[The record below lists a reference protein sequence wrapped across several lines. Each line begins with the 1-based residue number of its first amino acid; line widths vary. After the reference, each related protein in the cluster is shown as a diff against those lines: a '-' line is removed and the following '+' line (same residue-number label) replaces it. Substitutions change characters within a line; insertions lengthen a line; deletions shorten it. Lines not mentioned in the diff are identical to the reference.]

1 MADGPYISVPTWSPS
16 KNWHYTEFTTRD
28 EFRDYIK
35 GLFNEAEPDYKFDET
50 SHRFNEESRK
60 FEHKGYYTA
69 APRGSKDYRQY
80 WRTMK
85 ERCKKGVLFHNDKG
99 HTWYLTRYYY
109 HWLNFLK
116 IYNKELQKQTF
127 PDVLDAQYHVF
138 LYEELA
144 KLHYMHAL
152 CFKKRQFAWSY
163 MHVARIFNQY
173 IFDVGFIGK
182 MGASDKKYID
192 DTGSWKFLNEYRDF
206 SNEHTGWYRPNF
218 PEKPLNWKQQQ
229 EITTSDGKK
238 LYKGTK
244 AKVTGHTF
252 DKSPTAGVGGAT
264 SEFYY
269 EEAGIAPTLA
279 KTYGYMR
286 PAMEYGMITT
296 GIFIA
301 GGSVG
306 ELSDAQDMYKFLKNP
321 EINGF
326 YPVTHKLMDKN
337 GTEGTT
343 ALVIPEHWAM
353 PPYIDKHGNS
363 MLAEALEALNNK
375 FKQMEQQMEP
385 ADYQLFVS
393 QHPRNI
399 EEGFAIRTVSIYP
412 VKHTVRQIKAI
423 EEGEYH
429 VKYVDIDYNE
439 EGKLV
444 EKKTDRKPIME
455 FPISKA
461 TEDKRGAICIYESP
475 VKGSDGEVPWGTY
488 YASVDP
494 VEKGKVVTSD
504 SLFSIHVYK
513 NPIEITRVDAEGN
526 ATTSI
531 EGDKIV
537 AWWCGRYDDINQTNE
552 EAWKIVQ
559 YYNAWTLC
567 ENQKTSFINYL
578 ISKKGS
584 KYLVRREDVLFDRDL
599 DNRQNIHDP
608 YGWSKSQAIWKV
620 MMEYGVS
627 YLSEVLDEGQ
637 ILSNGNKLNTIY
649 GVTRIP
655 DVMLLKEMQQYQEKG
670 NYDRI
675 ISYTA
680 LIAFAKKQQAERGIK
695 KMTRREEKPKE
706 EKKVYINARANPLS
720 RMSRTGLRMKGSN
733 PFKSIR

>member
-1 MADGPYISVPTWSPS
+1 MSETNYISVPTWSPS
-16 KNWHYTEFTTRD
+16 KGWHYTDFQTRD
-28 EFRDYIK
+28 GFRDFIK
-35 GLFNEAEPDYKFDET
+35 GLFNEAEPDYKFDEV
-50 SHRFNEESRK
+50 SLKFNEEARK
-60 FEHKGYYTA
+60 FEQKGYYTV

-85 ERCKKGVLFHNDKG
+85 ERCKRGVIFHNDKG
-99 HTWYLTRYYY
+99 QTWYLTRYYY

-127 PDVLDAQYHVF
+127 PEVLDAQYHVF

-144 KLHYMHAL
+144 KLYYSHVIAA
-152 CFKKRQFAWSY
+152 KKRQFAWTY
-163 MHVARIFNQY
+163 MHTARHYNQY
-173 IFDVGFIGK
+173 IFDVGYIGK
-182 MGASDKKYID
+182 LGASDKKYID
-192 DTGSWKFLNEYRDF
+192 DTGAWKFINEYRDF
-206 SNEHTGWYRPNF
+206 NNEHTGWYRPNF

-244 AKVTGHTF
+244 AKLTGHTF
-252 DKSPTAGVGGAT
+252 DKSPTSGVGGAVV
-264 SEFYY
+264 EFTY
-269 EEAGIAPTLA
+269 EESGIAPTLA
-279 KTYGYMR
+279 KTYGYMK
-286 PAMEYGMITT
+286 ASLEYGMITT
-296 GIFIA
+296 GLFIA

-306 ELSDAQDMYKFLKNP
+306 ELQDAQDMYKFLMNP
-321 EINGF
+321 KANGF
-326 YPVTHKLMDKN
+326 YPVTHNLMDKN

-343 ALVIPEHWAM
+343 GLFIPEHWAM
-353 PPYIDKHGNS
+353 PPYIDKYGNS
-363 MLAEALEALNNK
+363 LIKEALAAIDEK
-375 FKQMEQQMEP
+375 FKQAEKEMDP
-385 ADYQLFVS
+385 TDYQLYIS

-399 EEGFAIRTVSIYP
+399 EEAFAIRTVSVYP
-412 VKHTVRQIKAI
+412 VKHTARQIKRI
-423 EEGEYH
+423 EEGEYN

-444 EKKTDRKPIME
+444 EKKTDRKPITE

-475 VKGSDGEVPWGTY
+475 VRDSSGEVPWGTY

-494 VEKGKVVTSD
+494 VEKGKVTSSD

-513 NPIEITRVDAEGN
+513 NPIEVTRVDAEGN
-526 ATTSI
+526 ATTFI

-637 ILSNGNKLNTIY
+637 ILANGNRFNVIY
-649 GVTRIP
+649 GVARIP
-655 DVMLLKEMQQYQEKG
+655 DIMLLKEMQQYQEKG

-695 KMTRREEKPKE
+695 KMTKREDKPKE
-706 EKKVYINARANPLS
+706 EKKVYINPRANPLS
-720 RMSRTGLRMKGSN
+720 RMSRTGLRLKGN